1 MLTIKNVKVYDI
13 KETVIASRNAMR
25 LEMPDYTEDEFEKGL
40 KRATSLSKCGGGT
53 GHSSFRKGIRVN
65 FDMVYTQ
72 YITKQFQRYHWFD
85 FISSSSLMHRITKMD
100 FDKCCAK
107 YVTRRNVDDMNRMVF
122 EYNSISTNEDI
133 QSMDFML
140 RDGTIIHA
148 DNKKDCLYYQFMMII
163 QNCPMG
169 TELFVRITT
178 NYEQLATIVKQR
190 QHHKLR
196 EDWGEFIKFVQ
207 GLPYAKE
214 LIPEAFEYNVCL

>member
-1 MLTIKNVKVYDI
+1 MLTIKNVKVYDL

-40 KRATSLSKCGGGT
+40 KRATALSKCGGGT
-53 GHSSFRKGIRVN
+53 GHSSFRKGIKVN

-85 FISSSSLMHRITKMD
+85 YISSSSLMHRITKMD
-100 FDKCCAK
+100 FDKCCNK
-107 YVTRRNVDDMNRMVF
+107 YVAQDIVDNMNELVKV
-122 EYNSISTNEDI
+122 YNEIANDERTIGVVNLRSGEEI
-133 QSMDFML
+133 QIKNKVDALYYVFML
-140 RDGTIIHA
+140 IIS
-148 DNKKDCLYYQFMMII
+148 
-163 QNCPMG
+163 NCPMG
-169 TELFVRITT
+169 TELFVRVTT

-214 LIPEAFEYNVCL
+214 LIPEAFESNVYL